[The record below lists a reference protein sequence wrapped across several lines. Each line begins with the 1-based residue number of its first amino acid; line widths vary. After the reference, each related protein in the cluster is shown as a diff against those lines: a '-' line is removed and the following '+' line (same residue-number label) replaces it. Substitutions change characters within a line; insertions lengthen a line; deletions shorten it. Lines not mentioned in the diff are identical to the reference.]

1 MKKILCLLGLLLF
14 CGFLFSCSSDEDEEE
29 AQNLGWY
36 LANGKVYLAAPK
48 IEKTAFIQIYR
59 QDETGTI
66 YNIGEIIPNYA
77 LSTISYAFEDE
88 LAANRKYQYMA
99 LYILFTSPGYFMT
112 DWTESITV
120 TGSAYTNDP
129 APVVNSAAYLDYDT
143 DTLRMT
149 MTDGSI
155 SFQDETADSIFEKYK
170 LGLVVK
176 NGSSTH
182 YVKLGDKYD
191 DDTSTWDDFLAGEDL
206 VMDSVL
212 PGSWQNTDL
221 SLVGAIYQK
230 EEYFPNTATE
240 DNYLYKTI
248 YWSKPAEVKIK
259 SDGKELTSF
268 TVVKGDS
275 SENGFIYTP
284 PIEKETKE

>member
-1 MKKILCLLGLLLF
+1 MKKFLCLLGLLLF

-59 QDETGTI
+59 QDEKGNI
-66 YNIGEIIPNYA
+66 YNIGEIIPNYVA
-77 LSTISYAFEDE
+77 STISYAFEDE
-88 LAANRKYQYMA
+88 LAANQKYKYMA

-112 DWTESITV
+112 DWTDLITV
-120 TGSAYTNDP
+120 AGSAYTNDP
-129 APVVNSAAYLDYDT
+129 VPAISSAAYLDYDK

-155 SFQDETADSIFEKYK
+155 AFQDETADSIFEKYT

-176 NGSSTH
+176 NGSSTQ

-191 DDTSTWDDFLAGEDL
+191 ADTSTWDDFLAGEDI

-212 PGSWQNTDL
+212 PGSWQNTEL
-221 SLVGAIYQK
+221 SIVGAIYKK
-230 EEYFPNTATE
+230 EEYFPKSDDSENF
-240 DNYLYKTI
+240 LYKTI
-248 YWSKPAEVKIK
+248 YWSKPAEVTVKCE
-259 SDGKELTSF
+259 GKVLKTF

-284 PIEKETKE
+284 PIEKEDK